1 MADYIVTN
9 KRQSLAE
16 IRQWDFDF
24 SDDLADG
31 VTVASATATHTPPS
45 GSASTPTVGSI
56 SNNIVPVV
64 LGTLSVTGVHYLDVL
79 ATLSNNE
86 KSEIR
91 LVIRVEF

>member
-1 MADYIVTN
+1 MADIIKTN
-9 KRQSLAE
+9 KRQSLSE

-24 SDDLADG
+24 SADLPDG
-31 VTVASATATHTPPS
+31 ATVASATATHVPPS

-56 SNNIVPVV
+56 SNGIVPVL

-79 ATLSNNE
+79 ATFSNNQ

-91 LVIRVEF
+91 LVVRVEF